1 MNILMIVQIF
11 ESHNDTGSDR
21 HYFFAKKLVEKGHRV
36 HVVTANVDYKKAIKR
51 FKSRSF
57 YRKKID
63 GIEVTYVPVFT
74 NFRGSFLKRMIFFLS
89 FFVTSSIEI
98 LRLKEI
104 QAIYAVSTPLSNGF
118 LGALFSIFKKA
129 PLFFEVTDVW
139 PDAAIQTG
147 VLKNKFI
154 IYISTKLE
162 FLTYKKSKNI
172 ICLTEGIRKNIIN
185 KGIPLSKTTLITN
198 GIDLELFPEYSSI
211 EKRNIKNKYN
221 LDKEFVLIYIGA
233 HGIYNSLMTI
243 LLAAKELSHMEEIKF
258 VLIGDGDEKIKLQE
272 FVKSNNLQNVI
283 FIDPLKRVEAIKLLS
298 IADIFLL
305 PNRKGDFFE
314 GNLPN
319 KLFDYLAS
327 SRPVL
332 VSGYGETS
340 KLVLKANA
348 GRAVKAEDI
357 KDFSNKILDFYEDSS
372 DLLEEMGKN
381 GKKYVRENY
390 NRQDHIKIIDNLL
403 KDIY

>member
-1 MNILMIVQIF
+1 MNILILVQIF
-11 ESHNDTGSDR
+11 ETHNDTGSDR
-21 HYFFAKKLVEKGHRV
+21 HYFFAKKLVEKGYKV
-36 HVVTANVDYKKAIKR
+36 NVITANVDYKRAIKR
-51 FKSRSF
+51 FEDKF
-57 YRKKID
+57 FFRKNID
-63 GIEVTYVPVFT
+63 GIDVSYVPVFT

-89 FFVTSSIEI
+89 FFISSFIEI
-98 LRLKEI
+98 LRLKKI
-104 QAIYAVSTPLSNGF
+104 SVIYAVSTPLSNGF
-118 LGALFSIFKKA
+118 LGALFSIFKKV

-162 FLTYKKSKNI
+162 FFTYKKSKNI
-172 ICLTEGIRKNIIN
+172 ICLTEGIKKNIIN
-185 KGIPLSKTTLITN
+185 KGVPLSKTTLITN
-198 GIDLELFPEYSSI
+198 GIDFKLFPDYSSI

-221 LDKEFVLIYIGA
+221 LDKEFVLMYIGA

-243 LLAAKELSHMEEIKF
+243 VLAAKELSHMEEIKF

-272 FVKSNNLQNVI
+272 FVKSNDLQNVI

-305 PNRKGDFFE
+305 PNRKGVFFE

-332 VSGYGETS
+332 VSGHGETS
-340 KLVLKANA
+340 KLVLNANA
-348 GRAVKAEDI
+348 GRVVMAEDV
-357 KDFSNKILDFYEDSS
+357 KDFSNKILDFYEDPSY
-372 DLLEEMGKN
+372 LLEEMGRN
-381 GKKYVRENY
+381 GKKYVEENY
-390 NRQDHIKIIDNLL
+390 NRKDHVETIDSLL
-403 KDIY
+403 RDI

>member
-1 MNILMIVQIF
+1 MNILILVQIF
-11 ESHNDTGSDR
+11 ETHNDTGSDR
-21 HYFFAKKLVEKGHRV
+21 HYFFAKKLVEKGYKV
-36 HVVTANVDYKKAIKR
+36 NVITANVDYKRAVKR
-51 FKSRSF
+51 FEDKF
-57 YRKKID
+57 FFRKNID
-63 GIEVTYVPVFT
+63 GIDVSYVPVFT

-89 FFVTSSIEI
+89 FFISSFIEI
-98 LRLKEI
+98 LRLKKI
-104 QAIYAVSTPLSNGF
+104 SVIYAVSTPLSNGF
-118 LGALFSIFKKA
+118 LGALFSIFKKV

-162 FLTYKKSKNI
+162 FFTYKKSKNI
-172 ICLTEGIRKNIIN
+172 ICLTEGIKKNIIN
-185 KGIPLSKTTLITN
+185 KGVPLSKTTLITN
-198 GIDLELFPEYSSI
+198 GIDFKLFPDYSSI

-221 LDKEFVLIYIGA
+221 LDKEFVLMYIGA

-243 LLAAKELSHMEEIKF
+243 VLAAKELSHMEEIKF

-272 FVKSNNLQNVI
+272 FVKSNDLQNVI

-305 PNRKGDFFE
+305 PNRKGVFFE

-332 VSGYGETS
+332 VSGHGETS
-340 KLVLKANA
+340 KLVLNANA
-348 GRAVKAEDI
+348 GRVVMAEDV
-357 KDFSNKILDFYEDSS
+357 KDFSNKILDFYEDPSY
-372 DLLEEMGKN
+372 LLEEMGRN
-381 GKKYVRENY
+381 GKKYVEENY
-390 NRQDHIKIIDNLL
+390 NRKDHVETIDSLL
-403 KDIY
+403 RDI